1 MPSQHQAID
10 ADPALEGV
18 YRAISG
24 YVAAERQPPAEFW
37 GALVRRA
44 LDEVIDG
51 PRTSRWSLDQLST
64 TEQTYVGTKAEILV
78 RNALDLE
85 PGLET
90 DVSVEGE
97 DVDIKWSKTLE
108 WQIGPENVGKICLGL
123 GLSSGGRH
131 FSVGLFRASRENL
144 RAGRNR
150 DRKTSLTAD
159 AFRSQVVWLVRDAEL
174 PPNFVEMLAPD
185 VRRRIL
191 AGRSAQERI
200 RLLAELVPGVPIPR
214 VAFETV
220 ARDKRDPMRR
230 LRRDASRSS
239 PLGDMVL
246 LSTKYA
252 RRELTALGFGE
263 LPKDHWVSVRA
274 SDLAKISR

>member
-1 MPSQHQAID
+1 MPGQHQAIQ
-10 ADPALEGV
+10 ADTALEAV
-18 YRAISG
+18 FRAISG
-24 YVAAERQPPAEFW
+24 YVLAERRSPAAFW
-37 GALVRRA
+37 GELVRRA

-78 RNALDLE
+78 RSALDLE
-85 PGLET
+85 PGSET

-123 GLSSGGRH
+123 GLSSKGRR
-131 FSVGLFRASRENL
+131 FSVGLFRASRDNL
-144 RAGRNR
+144 RRGQNR
-150 DRKTSLTAD
+150 DRKTSLTAE
-159 AFRSQVVWLVRDAEL
+159 AFRTQVIWLVRDADL
-174 PPNFVEMLAPD
+174 PRNFVEELAPG
-185 VRRRIL
+185 VRKRIL
-191 AGRSAQERI
+191 AGKSAQERI
-200 RLLAELVPGVPIPR
+200 RLLAELAPGVPIPR

-239 PLGDMVL
+239 PLGEMVL
-246 LSTKYA
+246 LSTKYGKRDLA
-252 RRELTALGFGE
+252 ALGFAG
-263 LPKDHWVSVRA
+263 LPDDHWVAVRA
-274 SDLAKISR
+274 SDLARTTR